1 MANEL
6 KYTPI
11 FQKVSFGDFG
21 FRILSEAETSVS
33 GEHFSAI
40 SPLEDATVDFTS
52 NTSGGDSSATDLELL
67 TGMVIYGDFTDITVD
82 SGKIIAYLR

>member
-21 FRILSEAETSVS
+21 FRILSETETSVTD
-33 GEHFSAI
+33 EHFCAI
-40 SPLEDATVDFTS
+40 SPLKTQRLISLQTRRA
-52 NTSGGDSSATDLELL
+52 
-67 TGMVIYGDFTDITVD
+67 VIQAQRIWNY
-82 SGKIIAYLR
+82 